1 MSFRLRA
8 LALVMLLVVAAT
20 AATAWLTLRQASRQ
34 ANETAAAD
42 RADINRVTSELR
54 RYGLRHGSWDGVA
67 PAVRVLAADT
77 GQRIRVTTT
86 AGSEAVLA
94 DSDVL
99 MGREPRRTGPGAPL
113 LVDPRPE
120 LRLPAGLAPVAAF
133 KITTV
138 EIARYRS
145 GTAYAACLTR
155 SGTEV
160 TVGRDEHGVPTYAAG
175 RKTGG
180 GGTTASG
187 GSCRR
192 AKTSSAQY
200 ARYDEAAK
208 TCLSDTDTDTGA
220 DARADAGAGADA
232 GADTDAGAGITPCL
246 RRVFAEQVR
255 DAAPPPLQVRLGA
268 LDDPPSAL
276 AAAPA
281 VTVAVAVA
289 AAAILGALLLSRT
302 VLRPVSALTA
312 ASRGLGEG
320 DLARRVPVTGRDEI
334 AELGRSFNRMAESL
348 QASEERQRRLVGD
361 VAHELRT
368 PLANLRG
375 YLEALRDGVVEPDPE
390 LLDSLH
396 EEVLLQ
402 QRIVDDLQDLA
413 LAEAGALTYHR
424 DHTDLGELLET
435 CRTAHRAQAER
446 AGVTLTA
453 TVPAAP
459 VYARADA
466 DRLRQA
472 VGNLVSNAVRAT
484 APGGGVRLTLERRG
498 AEAVVRVSDTGHG
511 IPAEQLPHVFERFW
525 RADAARG
532 RATGG
537 SGLGLSITRQIVKDH
552 QGTVGVESEVG
563 VGTTFTMVLP
573 LPSADAPAD

>member
-8 LALVMLLVVAAT
+8 LALMMLLVVAAT
-20 AATAWLTLRQASRQ
+20 AATAWLTLRQATRQ

-42 RADINRVTSELR
+42 RADINRVTGELR
-54 RYGLRHGSWDGVA
+54 QYGLRHGTWDGVA
-67 PAVRVLAADT
+67 PAVRELAAET

-86 AGSEAVLA
+86 TGSGAPLA

-99 MGREPRRTGPGAPL
+99 MGREPRKAGPGAPL

-120 LRLPAGLAPVAAF
+120 LRLPDGLVPVAAF
-133 KITTV
+133 KLTVSEITQ
-138 EIARYRS
+138 YRS

-155 SGTEV
+155 NGFEV
-160 TVGRDEHGVPTYAAG
+160 TVGRDDQGVPTYAAG
-175 RKTGG
+175 RKTGS
-180 GGTTASG
+180 GGTPG
-187 GSCRR
+187 GRGSCRR
-192 AKTSSAQY
+192 PKPAPAEY
-200 ARYDEAAK
+200 ARYDKVARPCVSA
-208 TCLSDTDTDTGA
+208 TDE
-220 DARADAGAGADA
+220 
-232 GADTDAGAGITPCL
+232 GITPCL
-246 RRVFAEQVR
+246 KRVFAEQIS

-268 LDDPPSAL
+268 LDEPSPTL

-281 VTVAVAVA
+281 VTVALAVA

-334 AELGRSFNRMAESL
+334 AELGRSFNRMAASL

-375 YLEALRDGVVEPDPE
+375 YLEALRDGVLDPEPE

-424 DHTDLGELLET
+424 EDISLSELLET
-435 CRTAHRAQAER
+435 CRASHRAQAER
-446 AGVTLTA
+446 AGVALTVE
-453 TVPAAP
+453 TPGGAP
-459 VYARADA
+459 VSAHADP

-484 APGGGVRLTLERRG
+484 GPGGTVRLSLARG
-498 AEAVVRVSDTGHG
+498 DARALVRVSDTGHG
-511 IPAEQLPHVFERFW
+511 IPAEQLPHVFDRFW

-552 QGTVGVESEVG
+552 QGTIGVESEVG
-563 VGTTFTMVLP
+563 VGTTFTIELP
-573 LPSADAPAD
+573 TTGSPASSR

>member
-54 RYGLRHGSWDGVA
+54 QYGLRHGTWDGVA
-67 PAVRVLAADT
+67 PAVRELAADT

-86 AGSEAVLA
+86 TGSGAVLA

-120 LRLPAGLAPVAAF
+120 LRLPEGLPPVTSF
-133 KITTV
+133 KTTSL
-138 EIARYRS
+138 EIAKYRS

-175 RKTGG
+175 RRTGS
-180 GGTTASG
+180 GGTPAPG
-187 GSCRR
+187 GSCVRQ
-192 AKTSSAQY
+192 KPSPAQY
-200 ARYDEAAK
+200 ARYDEAARP
-208 TCLSDTDTDTGA
+208 CLSATDE
-220 DARADAGAGADA
+220 
-232 GADTDAGAGITPCL
+232 GITPCL
-246 RRVFAEQVR
+246 QRVFAEQIS

-446 AGVTLTA
+446 AGVALTA

-459 VYARADA
+459 VYAHADA

-498 AEAVVRVSDTGHG
+498 AEAVVRVGDTGHG
-511 IPAEQLPHVFERFW
+511 IPAAQLPHVFERFW

-552 QGTVGVESEVG
+552 QGTIGVESEVG
-563 VGTTFTMVLP
+563 VGTTFTIMLP
-573 LPSADAPAD
+573 LPSTEAPVG

>member
-42 RADINRVTSELR
+42 RADINRVTGELR
-54 RYGLRHGSWDGVA
+54 QYGLRHGTWDGVA
-67 PAVRVLAADT
+67 PAVRELATAT
-77 GQRIRVTTT
+77 GQRIRITTT
-86 AGSEAVLA
+86 TGSGAVVA

-133 KITTV
+133 KTTAL

-155 SGTEV
+155 AGTEV

-175 RKTGG
+175 RRTGG
-180 GGTTASG
+180 GGTPASDG
-187 GSCRR
+187 PCRR

-200 ARYDEAAK
+200 TRYDEAAR
-208 TCLSDTDTDTGA
+208 TCLSGA
-220 DARADAGAGADA
+220 GAGGGADAGAGADA
-232 GADTDAGAGITPCL
+232 GGGAGITPCL
-246 RRVFAEQVR
+246 QRVFAEQVR

-268 LDDPPSAL
+268 LDDPPSTL

-453 TVPAAP
+453 TVPAGP
-459 VYARADA
+459 VYAHADA

-484 APGGGVRLTLERRG
+484 APGGGVRLTLERRA

-552 QGTVGVESEVG
+552 QGTIGVESEVG

-573 LPSADAPAD
+573 LPSTEAPAD

>member
-8 LALVMLLVVAAT
+8 LALVMLLVIAAT

-42 RADINRVTSELR
+42 RADINRVTGELR
-54 RYGLRHGSWDGVA
+54 QYGLRHGTWDGVA
-67 PAVRVLAADT
+67 PAVRDLAADT

-86 AGSEAVLA
+86 TGSEAVLA

-133 KITTV
+133 KITAG

-155 SGTEV
+155 AGTEV

-175 RKTGG
+175 RRTGG
-180 GGTTASG
+180 GGTSPSG

-192 AKTSSAQY
+192 VKTSSAQY
-200 ARYDEAAK
+200 VRYDGAAK
-208 TCLSDTDTDTGA
+208 TCLSDA
-220 DARADAGAGADA
+220 DADADAGGGAGE
-232 GADTDAGAGITPCL
+232 GITPCL
-246 RRVFAEQVR
+246 QRVFAEQVR

-435 CRTAHRAQAER
+435 CRTAHRAQAEH

-453 TVPAAP
+453 TVPAGP
-459 VYARADA
+459 VYAHADA

-552 QGTVGVESEVG
+552 QGTIGVESEVG

-573 LPSADAPAD
+573 LPSAEAPAD